1 MDFTLHSCKIISN
14 SLDSFIMYRC
24 LPQQGLALANELVAE
39 GCTTFTFGEVEKRL
53 GKSKTATAN
62 LLKRMENV
70 GLVDRVRRG
79 HYVVRQLGVLGT
91 PACRRKRRIVSR
103 GGTGRRITS
112 HCLSKRPLRERP
124 VGSPDSVHSGRGRTP
139 DSYQVA
145 LRLAAAGCY
154 RIAREN
160 WGGAYAVG
168 SIPHLRSA
176 SRRPGCGKASA
187 ARRRDRGIGGG
198 FRRGR
203 FTNWTRRFSWI
214 MPVGW
219 VGQRR
224 CGGWVRSPAPWHWN
238 HSRVSSYPSGPSLRI
253 SISNPEPV
261 NPRFG
266 GIADGACAGKDLLMN
281 CWP

>member
-1 MDFTLHSCKIISN
+1 MDFTLHSCKITSN

-39 GCTTFTFGEVEKRL
+39 GCTTFTFGE
-53 GKSKTATAN
+53 
-62 LLKRMENV
+62 ME
-70 GLVDRVRRG
+70 
-79 HYVVRQLGVLGT
+79 
-91 PACRRKRRIVSR
+91 KRRIVSR
-103 GGTGRRITS
+103 GGTERRTTS

-145 LRLAAAGCY
+145 LRLAAASCY

-160 WGGAYAVG
+160 WGGAHAVG

-203 FTNWTRRFSWI
+203 LRTGRGDSHGLCPSVGLVSGAAAAGFARRRPGIGTTPGFPPTHQAHHCGSRSRTRNR
-214 MPVGW
+214 
-219 VGQRR
+219 
-224 CGGWVRSPAPWHWN
+224 
-238 HSRVSSYPSGPSLRI
+238 
-253 SISNPEPV
+253 
-261 NPRFG
+261 
-266 GIADGACAGKDLLMN
+266 
-281 CWP
+281 